1 MPPIFEILFKHSQP
15 FIQGDTPL
23 PEWRAFFNCCGLTS
37 FFISWQRRNLIRYK
51 PGQRYQENIT
61 KITSSSDLGS
71 FKSGPDS
78 NIVMDDVV
86 NNPHTSQRLQDY
98 DSPFENWLDNPRGA
112 PSIPSKG
119 KGKLWEL
126 KSESPQSLDS
136 PPSDS
141 EDSDYKQ
148 LTKEEEGTSQ
158 KVHRQCEVRTLSAWG
173 GK

>member
-1 MPPIFEILFKHSQP
+1 
-15 FIQGDTPL
+15 
-23 PEWRAFFNCCGLTS
+23 
-37 FFISWQRRNLIRYK
+37 
-51 PGQRYQENIT
+51 
-61 KITSSSDLGS
+61 
-71 FKSGPDS
+71 
-78 NIVMDDVV
+78 MDDVV

-158 KVHRQCEVRTLSAWG
+158 KVHRQCEVRTLSA
-173 GK
+173 